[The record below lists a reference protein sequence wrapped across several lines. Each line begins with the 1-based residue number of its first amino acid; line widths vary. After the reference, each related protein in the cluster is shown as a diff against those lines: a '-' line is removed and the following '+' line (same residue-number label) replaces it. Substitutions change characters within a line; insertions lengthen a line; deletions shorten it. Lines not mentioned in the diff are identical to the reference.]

1 MNETLLK
8 EQIKKALQ
16 QSLNQ
21 FENQGHSKSAPAT
34 RMIDYLSRKNPFHT
48 ETSQLE
54 GNQSQNDAVHSEHAN
69 NDKNAAETSFLQR
82 LCDSTPAR
90 IAVGRTGPRPLTDT
104 LLSFRAD
111 HAAAVDAVFGEL
123 DQQILLEFGI
133 FPVQTMAFDKQTYIR
148 RPDLGRRL
156 TTESVNEIKKMCTKR
171 PQVQIVVS
179 DGLSSEAIAVNLRDI
194 YPSLLQ
200 SLQQYGLKVGTSFY
214 VSKARVAVMDEIGEL
229 LQPEV
234 LVLLIGERPGLLASD
249 SMSAY
254 LCYKPDRNTVEADR
268 MVVSNIHKGGTPP
281 VEAGAHLGTLV
292 KRILEMQ
299 ASGVKLANQP

>member
-1 MNETLLK
+1 MNDTLLK

-16 QSLNQ
+16 QTLDQ
-21 FENQGHSKSAPAT
+21 FDNPDYPKSVPET
-34 RMIDYLSRKNPFHT
+34 RIIDYLSRTNPFHT
-48 ETSQLE
+48 KTNQWE
-54 GNQSQNDAVHSEHAN
+54 GNLSEIDSVRDAHSN
-69 NDKNAAETSFLQR
+69 RDTNATNPSFLQS

-104 LLSFRAD
+104 LLTFRAD

-133 FPVQTMAFDKQTYIR
+133 FAVQTMALDKQIYIR

-156 TTESVNEIKKMCTKR
+156 TSESVDAIKKMCTKR

-179 DGLSSEAIAVNLRDI
+179 DGLSSEAIAVNLRDV

-234 LVLLIGERPGLLASD
+234 LVLLIGERPGLVASD

-254 LCYKPDRNTVEADR
+254 LCYRPDRNTVEADR
-268 MVVSNIHKGGTPP
+268 MVISNIHKGGTPP
-281 VEAGAHLGTLV
+281 VEAGAHLGALV